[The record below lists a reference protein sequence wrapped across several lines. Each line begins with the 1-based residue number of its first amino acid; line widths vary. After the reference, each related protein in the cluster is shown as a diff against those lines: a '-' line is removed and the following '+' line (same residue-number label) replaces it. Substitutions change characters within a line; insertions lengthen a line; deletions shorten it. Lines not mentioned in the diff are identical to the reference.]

1 MRWLDGIANLMDMS
15 LSKLWE
21 LVIDKEA
28 WILGLRRRIQSRARD
43 KALDRSELLCNRV
56 LLKYKRI
63 ENASNID
70 IRKGQK
76 EYPLANVSNE
86 LYVF

>member
-1 MRWLDGIANLMDMS
+1 MPGFLA
-15 LSKLWE
+15 
-21 LVIDKEA
+21 
-28 WILGLRRRIQSRARD
+28 ARGEFNPGPETR
-43 KALDRSELLCNRV
+43 LNCSELLCNRV

-76 EYPLANVSNE
+76 EYPLASVSNE
-86 LYVF
+86 VIYF